1 MVLEP
6 KRIEVID
13 DRVAAIL
20 RAMAPS
26 DRVCRGLQ
34 MHATA
39 RQIRA
44 ARIRAQQPGMSWEQA
59 LVLATKQ
66 ITDIDPG
73 LNDHA

>member
-1 MVLEP
+1 MVLDP

-26 DRVCRGLQ
+26 DRVRRGLQ

-44 ARIRAQQPGMSWEQA
+44 ARIRTLRPDVSWEEA
-59 LVLATKQ
+59 MILATKPDAGNAQ
-66 ITDIDPG
+66 GPI
-73 LNDHA
+73 DHA

>member
-1 MVLEP
+1 MVLDP
-6 KRIEVID
+6 KRIEVIG

-26 DRVCRGLQ
+26 DRVRRGLE

-44 ARIRAQQPGMSWEQA
+44 ARIRALRPELSWEDAMSLAVRQ
-59 LVLATKQ
+59 LVEAT
-66 ITDIDPG
+66 PG
-73 LNDHA
+73 LNEHA